1 MTNHTFKSEPFSVTL
16 EHWVKSNKP
25 KTLGNMLEIFDEKSF
40 AFVFFILLLLSA
52 LPIPTGGLTNV
63 FEIIAMV
70 LALQMVIGRRELWL
84 PEGLRKKEVP
94 KTVATNL
101 LPYTIKRLRWLE
113 KYSKTRGERLL
124 TLLPFRIQL
133 GFFLFLFTLGAFVA
147 PPFSFLD
154 TLPSMGV
161 VLVSLGVILEDLYV
175 VILGYIVG
183 FIGIALIALLA
194 SGFISI
200 IANLL

>member
-1 MTNHTFKSEPFSVTL
+1 MTKYTFKSEPFSETL
-16 EHWVKSNKP
+16 EHWAKSSKP
-25 KTLGNMLEIFDEKSF
+25 KTLGSMLEVFDEKSF

-63 FEIIAMV
+63 FEIIAMI
-70 LALQMVIGRRELWL
+70 LALQMVVGRRELWL
-84 PEGLRKKEVP
+84 PKNLRKKEVP

-101 LPYTIKRLRWLE
+101 LPHTIKRLRWLE
-113 KYSKTRGERLL
+113 KYSKTRGERLM
-124 TLLPFRIQL
+124 TLRPFRIQL

-161 VLVSLGVILEDLYV
+161 VLASLGVILEDLYV

-194 SGFISI
+194 SGFINI